1 MCDGYSIAYG
11 IAAVVGAA
19 ASYAGQQQQVKEYK
33 RANAEQEAYANAQ
46 QYLANSKRQEEQRM
60 GEEQRQSVLDE
71 AQDVAPTRRP
81 QMQQAEDKQTASN
94 VNALQQANLLGQDSI
109 AQAAEGN
116 QSEEYLRQRAESAG
130 KQTDR
135 AIKLAR
141 LFGASGA
148 GQEAMDNQMM
158 GSINH
163 RLDQS
168 AIAARR
174 NAMRNG
180 YDWMFD
186 NMDNERAKARA
197 KYDPSK
203 GMGMQALGG
212 TMMNIGMSGIG
223 QNMGSSTGAMKA
235 GKTTAKGAF

>member
-1 MCDGYSIAYG
+1 MA
-11 IAAVVGAA
+11 
-19 ASYAGQQQQVKEYK
+19 
-33 RANAEQEAYANAQ
+33 
-46 QYLANSKRQEEQRM
+46 
-60 GEEQRQSVLDE
+60 
-71 AQDVAPTRRP
+71 
-81 QMQQAEDKQTASN
+81 
-94 VNALQQANLLGQDSI
+94 
-109 AQAAEGN
+109 
-116 QSEEYLRQRAESAG
+116 
-130 KQTDR
+130 
-135 AIKLAR
+135 
-141 LFGASGA
+141 
-148 GQEAMDNQMM
+148 NQMM

-197 KYDPSK
+197 KYDPNK